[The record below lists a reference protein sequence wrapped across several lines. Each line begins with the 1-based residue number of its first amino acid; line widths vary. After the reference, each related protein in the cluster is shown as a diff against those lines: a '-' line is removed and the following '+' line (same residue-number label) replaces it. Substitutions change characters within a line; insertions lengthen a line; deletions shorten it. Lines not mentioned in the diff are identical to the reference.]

1 MNKTLRNL
9 ALVALVAAPF
19 SAFAEIAGTGTADD
33 PWQISSKE
41 DLCSAWNLPQLGV
54 VNYFIQTAD
63 IDMAG
68 VEDYI
73 PLNVKDANW
82 SRTINYDGQNHV
94 IKNFGPKWHADGAA
108 VEGNTNSGHYYVT
121 SIFGVVNGVVKN
133 LGVVDANL
141 NTAGAKQRAGILCGY
156 AGSSSSTQAKD
167 VLFEN
172 VFVTGTVKGG
182 NRNTGGLAGLNQLPV
197 IIKNCFVN
205 LDMSCEANQDGN
217 AMLIGE
223 SQKSVTIE
231 TSYVAGKVS
240 GPCNFALDN
249 IGANTVTVD
258 GFVVFAEGA
267 DAQLG
272 FTDSDN
278 AVTMANTTATK
289 ADGLEEVKD
298 WAAFSK
304 TETIDGY
311 PALEYGF
318 SGEGTEESP
327 YIIDGQRALCNA
339 WKVVKEDVV
348 TYFSQTADVDMAGV
362 TDYTPFIGYTSA
374 GYNKTLNYNGNNH
387 VIKNFAPTSDEWLD
401 GGKYCYGQSIFG
413 VFSGELYD
421 LGVVNA
427 TVGKDDTRT
436 DTKAN
441 QGRAGIIGGY
451 LGHSN
456 SLANVTKIS
465 NVFVEGTITGS
476 SSNYSGGFGG
486 TNGTSVLIENCFANV
501 DFIVSDADKAN
512 AANAALIGRVNK
524 QSTDPDDATNKLPGV
539 ELVNVYVAGTVENAN
554 LLFGSVS
561 VPVTLDN
568 VICFN
573 TGSTVVGVAAADL
586 PFVEVPETE
595 EEVAEDIKEVQG
607 WTAFSD
613 TKLFNGYPILKGF
626 EALGEESGIFEAA
639 VEVVE
644 EANGPAVYYNLQGVQ
659 VANPDNGIYIV
670 RRGNKVT
677 KELIRK

>member
-197 IIKNCFVN
+197 FIKNCFVN

-240 GPCNFALDN
+240 GPCNFALDH

-311 PALEYGF
+311 PALEYTL
-318 SGEGTEESP
+318 SGEGTEASP
-327 YIIDGQRALCNA
+327 YIIDSQKALCNA
-339 WKVVKEDVV
+339 WKYVDGTKTGI
-348 TYFSQTADVDMAGV
+348 TYFVQTADIDMTGV
-362 TDYTPFIGYTSA
+362 TLYHPISGWNGSYKAS
-374 GYNKTLNYNGNNH
+374 LNYDGKNH
-387 VIKNFAPTSDEWLD
+387 VISNFAPTEPAAL
-401 GGKYCYGQSIFG
+401 GGGGEDAIAAPYYSNSIFG
-413 VFSGELYD
+413 VLSGTLKNLAVIDAECHQKLQGVGILGAYVGHSD
-421 LGVVNA
+421 AKATPTNTIENVFVSGVVNCEKIETYAGGMFGTTGTA
-427 TVGKDDTRT
+427 TIVK
-436 DTKAN
+436 
-441 QGRAGIIGGY
+441 
-451 LGHSN
+451 N
-456 SLANVTKIS
+456 S
-465 NVFVEGTITGS
+465 
-476 SSNYSGGFGG
+476 
-486 TNGTSVLIENCFANV
+486 FANV
-501 DFIVSDADKAN
+501 DLVITEASTVGGG
-512 AANAALIGRVNK
+512 LIGRVNNG
-524 QSTDPDDATNKLPGV
+524 TDEVPSEFTNC
-539 ELVNVYVAGTVENAN
+539 YVAGTVDGAKALLVSNTTKTPN
-554 LLFGSVS
+554 LVVDG
-561 VPVTLDN
+561 
-568 VICFN
+568 VIAFN
-573 TGSTVVGVAAADL
+573 TGATEALAADIKAEGS
-586 PFVEVPETE
+586 VDVPETDD
-595 EEVAEDIKEVQG
+595 EVADAIAEVQG
-607 WTAFSD
+607 WEAFSA
-613 TKLFNGYPILKGF
+613 TKLYEGYPILKAF

-639 VEVVE
+639 VEVE